1 MLFDEVKKIV
11 IKIIK
16 EVNEKEIKPEASFVK
31 DLGADSLDMVEIVMA
46 IEEKFNIEIPDEE
59 SEKIK
64 TVEDMVKTIE
74 ERIRMK

>member
-1 MLFDEVKKIV
+1 MLFDEVKKIA

-16 EVNEKEIKPEASFVK
+16 EVNEKEIKSEAFFVK
-31 DLGADSLDMVEIVMA
+31 DLGADSLDMAEIVMA

>member
-31 DLGADSLDMVEIVMA
+31 DLGADSLDMAEIVMA

-59 SEKIK
+59 S
-64 TVEDMVKTIE
+64 
-74 ERIRMK
+74 

>member
-31 DLGADSLDMVEIVMA
+31 DLGADSLDMAEIVMA